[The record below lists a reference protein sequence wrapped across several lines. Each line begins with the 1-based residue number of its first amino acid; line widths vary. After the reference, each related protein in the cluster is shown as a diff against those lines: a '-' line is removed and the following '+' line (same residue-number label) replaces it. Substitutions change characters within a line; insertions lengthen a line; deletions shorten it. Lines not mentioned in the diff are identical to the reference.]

1 MPNTTFISEGNTYK
15 VTIYPALTVGK
26 KYPVVLLLHGNFGL
40 VSPYGDQIRSF
51 AKDLA
56 DQGYLTAVPQYYQ
69 DDEPHL
75 TDTNPKVQILVDA
88 ISAVTNRPDA
98 DPNRIGLI
106 GFSLGAATAMT
117 FVASHPPGK
126 VKALADF
133 FGFITPT
140 IEGGI
145 SNFPPT
151 IIFHNK
157 HDKIV
162 PIQHSEDLSSLLS
175 SAKIEHQ
182 FVKYDE
188 KWLEVNHAFE
198 SNGFADVDS
207 RSKTAAWLVKHLPPT
222 GK

>member
-1 MPNTTFISEGNTYK
+1 MLNATFVSGANTYK
-15 VTIYPALTVGK
+15 ITIYPPSTVGK

-56 DQGYLTAVPQYYQ
+56 NQGYLTAAPQYYQ
-69 DDEPHL
+69 DDEPHI
-75 TDTNPKVQILVDA
+75 TDTNPKVQILTDA
-88 ISAVTNRPDA
+88 ILSVTNRPDA

-106 GFSLGAATAMT
+106 GFSLGAATVMT

-126 VKALADF
+126 VKAIADF

-151 IIFHNK
+151 IIFHNE

-162 PIQHSEDLSSLLS
+162 PIQHSKDLDNLLS
-175 SAKIEHQ
+175 SAKIERQ
-182 FVKYDE
+182 FAEYDE
-188 KWLEVNHAFE
+188 KMVKRE
-198 SNGFADVDS
+198 SCV
-207 RSKTAAWLVKHLPPT
+207 
-222 GK
+222 